1 MWRISG
7 HMNSVRLLDQA
18 RVAGRLASGYL
29 LCGPAQIGKRA
40 VALELAKALNC
51 LSSSPPCGLCDQC
64 RRIDAGSHPD
74 VRILEVSEI
83 DNRRMISID
92 VVRDVSRQ
100 VLIRP
105 FQGQWRVTVIDGAES
120 LSDEAANALLKIL
133 EEPPPQVLFI
143 LLTTNSMRV
152 LDTIRSRC
160 QNLFLRPLSNE
171 SVYKILVG
179 QWGVDDEEA
188 KKLSL
193 LSQGRM
199 GWAIRCVNDK
209 SVLDRQLRRINEL
222 LSISRAPL
230 EERFAHA
237 GELAGLFLKD
247 PFSIWEV
254 LDLWIFLWR
263 DVLIAKV
270 GPPELTGGSYGMD
283 HVEEWASQYTIEDL
297 IRVIRSLMGVKN
309 LLEANVN
316 PRLALEGLALSI
328 PQV

>member
-7 HMNSVRLLDQA
+7 HLDSVRLLDQA
-18 RVAGRLASGYL
+18 RVAGKLASGYL
-29 LCGPAQIGKRA
+29 LCGPTQIGKRA

-51 LSSSPPCGLCDQC
+51 LSSSPPCDRCDQC

-92 VVRDVSRQ
+92 VVRDVLRHA
-100 VLIRP
+100 LIRP
-105 FQGQWRVTVIDGAES
+105 FQGQWRVTIIDGAEL
-120 LSDEAANALLKIL
+120 LSDEAGNALLKIL

-143 LLTTNSMRV
+143 LLTTNPMRV
-152 LDTIRSRC
+152 LHTIRSRC
-160 QNLFLRPLSNE
+160 QSLFLRPLPNE
-171 SVYKILVG
+171 SVQKILVD
-179 QWGVDDEEA
+179 QWGVDEAEA

-247 PFSIWEV
+247 PSSIWEV

-263 DVLIAKV
+263 DVLITKV
-270 GPPELTGGSYGMD
+270 GPPELTGSSLGMD
-283 HVEEWASQYTIEDL
+283 HVEEWASQYTVEDL
-297 IRVIRSLMGVKN
+297 ICVIRSLMEVKS